1 MHLFP
6 MIPLQLGLRL
16 SSYICLS
23 VIVLAGL
30 LAGRDVIAQDGPVKV
45 RLKTTMG
52 DIVLELDSQ
61 KAPVTVDNFVQYV
74 RDGHYDG
81 TIFHRVIR
89 GFMVQG
95 GGMTEDMKQKP
106 TRQPIKNESDNGLL
120 NKKYTVAMARTSA
133 PDSATAQFFI
143 NSVDNGFLDRARAQ
157 DRVGYCVF
165 GRVIEG
171 ERVVDQIEATPT
183 GAQDVPRQ
191 PIVII
196 KAELVE

>member
-16 SSYICLS
+16 SSYVCLS

-30 LAGRDVIAQDGPVKV
+30 LAGRDVIAQDGAVKV
-45 RLKTTMG
+45 RFKTTMG

-120 NKKYTVAMARTSA
+120 NKKYTVAMARTNA
-133 PDSATAQFFI
+133 PNSATSQFFI

>member
-16 SSYICLS
+16 SSYVCLS

-30 LAGRDVIAQDGPVKV
+30 LAGRDVIAQDGAVKV

-52 DIVLELDSQ
+52 DIVLELDGQ

-120 NKKYTVAMARTSA
+120 NKKYTVAMARTNA
-133 PDSATAQFFI
+133 PNSATSQFFI

>member
-16 SSYICLS
+16 SSYVCLS

-30 LAGRDVIAQDGPVKV
+30 LAGRDVIAQDGAVKV

-52 DIVLELDSQ
+52 DIVLELDGQ

-120 NKKYTVAMARTSA
+120 NKKYTLAMARTSA